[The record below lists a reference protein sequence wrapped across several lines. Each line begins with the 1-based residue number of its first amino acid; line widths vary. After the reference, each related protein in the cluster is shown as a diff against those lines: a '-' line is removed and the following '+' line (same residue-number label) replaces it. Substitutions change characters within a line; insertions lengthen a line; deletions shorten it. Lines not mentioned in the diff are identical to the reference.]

1 MSCIIVVFYLYYLF
15 EKNSYGSPPSCPL
28 HISRIYVLF
37 LSCSFTPTRPDP
49 NLYFFRREAGEVIY
63 CDVMKERDGRSKGCG
78 IVEFSTPEE
87 AQEAIKTLTDT
98 EIKGRMIFVREDR
111 ETTSSAGGFGNRGGC
126 NVYVGNLSYETSW
139 QDLKDV
145 SYHFAP
151 VSSFLVGCFAHHPC
165 PISSFTHNNLFLF
178 QF

>member
-1 MSCIIVVFYLYYLF
+1 MFCF
-15 EKNSYGSPPSCPL
+15 SPVRSL
-28 HISRIYVLF
+28 
-37 LSCSFTPTRPDP
+37 RPDP
-49 NLYFFRREAGEVIY
+49 NLYLFSFFFRREAGEVIY

-145 SYHFAP
+145 SYYFAP
-151 VSSFLVGCFAHHPC
+151 RVLFSCRLFCTSSLSDFIFY
-165 PISSFTHNNLFLF
+165 S
-178 QF
+178 Q

>member
-1 MSCIIVVFYLYYLF
+1 MFVVFLSLA
-15 EKNSYGSPPSCPL
+15 
-28 HISRIYVLF
+28 LF
-37 LSCSFTPTRPDP
+37 LVVRQLRPTSTPS
-49 NLYFFRREAGEVIY
+49 LFSRREAGEVVY

-111 ETTSSAGGFGNRGGC
+111 ETTSNAGGFGGARGGC

-145 SYHFAP
+145 SYGQA
-151 VSSFLVGCFAHHPC
+151 SR
-165 PISSFTHNNLFLF
+165 ISSRLIF
-178 QF
+178 QLSPQII